1 MGMVYTR
8 LDDDYWL
15 CRPGVQRYF
24 LLSAPYF
31 DAESDIFR
39 LKRGNPDVIRLRGL
53 GRPSQL

>member
-15 CRPGVQRYF
+15 CRPA
-24 LLSAPYF
+24 APYF

-39 LKRGNPDVIRLRGL
+39 LNRGNPDVLRLGGL

>member
-1 MGMVYTR
+1 MVYTR

-15 CRPGVQRYF
+15 CRPAVQRYF

-31 DAESDIFR
+31 DAESDTFR
-39 LKRGNPDVIRLRGL
+39 LKRVNPDVLRLEGL